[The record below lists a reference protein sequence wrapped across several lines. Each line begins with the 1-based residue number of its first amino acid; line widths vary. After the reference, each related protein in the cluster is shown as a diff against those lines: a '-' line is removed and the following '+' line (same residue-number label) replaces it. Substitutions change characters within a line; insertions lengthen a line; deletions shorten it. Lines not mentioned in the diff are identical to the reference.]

1 MKKTVHPDI
10 QYEGKKFKE
19 IFGVRLSNFMDKMF
33 LEYKKEFFFDI
44 FKFDEWLVTQGYKE
58 EHKSMDEFVTFK
70 WGKDACELI
79 KKIIDV

>member
-44 FKFDEWLVTQGYKE
+44 FKFDEWLVT
-58 EHKSMDEFVTFK
+58 
-70 WGKDACELI
+70 
-79 KKIIDV
+79 